1 MESIE
6 TGVAAGQIMVSG
18 MVVLEAVVLEAVV
31 LGEALAEAEVALA
44 AAAHR
49 GDGK

>member
-18 MVVLEAVVLEAVV
+18 MVVLEAVVL
-31 LGEALAEAEVALA
+31 GEALAEAEVALA

-49 GDGK
+49 GGGK

>member
-6 TGVAAGQIMVSG
+6 TGAAAGQVTASGVVVS
-18 MVVLEAVVLEAVV
+18 EAAA
-31 LGEALAEAEVALA
+31 LGAGLAEAEVALV